1 MIKKSLSTL
10 SVSNSGIVVCDYDDE
25 FIDFDNSKGLL
36 RRSSVPKSP
45 DMLYLNDIKKEAWF
59 IEFKSSNHNTLDS
72 WKEKSKLRKKVFAGL
87 FLLYELACDKT
98 CDYKDYDKFYF
109 VVYNKE
115 RPVCFEEE
123 VLENFSELSQRAIE
137 FGLDDLKPQFV
148 KDVFTEDCQS
158 LKELFEHRF
167 NIQFVKENQ

>member
-10 SVSNSGIVVCDYDDE
+10 SASNSGIVVCDYDDE
-25 FIDFDNSKGLL
+25 FIDFDNSKGSL

-59 IEFKSSNHNTLDS
+59 IEFKSSNHKTLDS

-87 FLLYELACDKT
+87 FLLYEIACDKT
-98 CDYKDYDKFYF
+98 CNYREYDKFYF

-115 RPVCFEEE
+115 RPASFEEE

-158 LKELFEHRF
+158 LKELFKHRF
-167 NIQFVKENQ
+167 NIKFVKENI